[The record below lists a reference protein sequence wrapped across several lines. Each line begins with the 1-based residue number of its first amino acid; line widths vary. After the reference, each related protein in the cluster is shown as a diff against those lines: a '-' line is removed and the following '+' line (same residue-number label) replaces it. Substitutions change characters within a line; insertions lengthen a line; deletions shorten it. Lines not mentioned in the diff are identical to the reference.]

1 MVSGYNS
8 GTQWMKV
15 VKSGVIFMFM
25 GEYRHSIDDKGR
37 LIIPSRVREDLGDQ
51 FIVTRGLE
59 GCLFVY
65 PKIEWDNIIQKYK
78 QLPDTKDR
86 RYFMRIFLSGA
97 TICELDKQGR
107 VNIPSPLVEYAE
119 LSKDC
124 IIIGV
129 DDRLEVWSKD
139 RWDNFIDDN
148 EANLSEIADNL
159 FESSLN
165 N

>member
-1 MVSGYNS
+1 
-8 GTQWMKV
+8 
-15 VKSGVIFMFM
+15 MFM
-25 GEYRHSIDDKGR
+25 GEFHHTVDNKGR

-59 GCLFVY
+59 KCLFIY
-65 PKIEWDNIIQKYK
+65 PKPEWNNIIQKYK

-97 TICELDKQGR
+97 TMCELDKQGR
-107 VNIPSPLVEYAE
+107 INIPMPLLEYANLE
-119 LSKDC
+119 KDC

-139 RWDNFIDDN
+139 RWDNFIN
-148 EANLSEIADNL
+148 ENEENLSDIADNL
-159 FESSLN
+159 FATEV
-165 N
+165 

>member
-1 MVSGYNS
+1 
-8 GTQWMKV
+8 
-15 VKSGVIFMFM
+15 MFM
-25 GEYRHSIDDKGR
+25 GEFHHTVDNKGR

-59 GCLFVY
+59 KCLFIY
-65 PKIEWDNIIQKYK
+65 PRDEWNNIIQKYK

-107 VNIPSPLVEYAE
+107 INIPIPLLEYASLE
-119 LSKDC
+119 KDC

-129 DDRLEVWSKD
+129 DDRLEVWSKE
-139 RWDNFIDDN
+139 RWDLFITEN
-148 EANLSEIADNL
+148 EENLSDIADNL
-159 FESSLN
+159 FASNLEV
-165 N
+165 

>member
-1 MVSGYNS
+1 
-8 GTQWMKV
+8 
-15 VKSGVIFMFM
+15 MFM
-25 GEYRHSIDDKGR
+25 GEFHHTVDNKGR

-59 GCLFVY
+59 KCLFIY
-65 PKIEWDNIIQKYK
+65 PKNEWNNIIQKYK

-107 VNIPSPLVEYAE
+107 INIPIPLLEYASLE
-119 LSKDC
+119 KDC

-129 DDRLEVWSKD
+129 DDRLEVWSKE
-139 RWDNFIDDN
+139 RWDAFITEN
-148 EANLSEIADNL
+148 EENLSDIADNL
-159 FESSLN
+159 FASNLEV
-165 N
+165 

>member
-1 MVSGYNS
+1 
-8 GTQWMKV
+8 
-15 VKSGVIFMFM
+15 MFM
-25 GEYRHSIDDKGR
+25 GEFHHTIDNKGR

-59 GCLFVY
+59 KCLFIY
-65 PKIEWDNIIQKYK
+65 PRDEWNNIIQKYK

-107 VNIPSPLVEYAE
+107 INIPIPLLEYASLE
-119 LSKDC
+119 KDC

-129 DDRLEVWSKD
+129 DDRLEVWSKE
-139 RWDNFIDDN
+139 RWDSFITEN
-148 EANLSEIADNL
+148 EENLSDIADNL
-159 FESSLN
+159 FASNLEV
-165 N
+165 